1 MKKQYVFLLI
11 VLVIIAVV
19 VVLISINK
27 KPEDTIIQSAY
38 VQKFDDP
45 LIKETKSVG
54 ELSFEE
60 CNITN
65 VNGKLKLKVTV
76 NNTTSEIFMAKA
88 VSITLLDSNS
98 SSLETKESKKLLI
111 APKRNTVVE
120 IEFDGSYTDIKDVK
134 YLIIK

>member
-60 CNITN
+60 CNITS

-76 NNTTSEIFMAKA
+76 NNTTSEIFNNEVK
-88 VSITLLDSNS
+88 
-98 SSLETKESKKLLI
+98 TKNIIYRKLILF
-111 APKRNTVVE
+111 V
-120 IEFDGSYTDIKDVK
+120 
-134 YLIIK
+134 